1 MYKVYLT
8 DNTLTGHH
16 KVYLDTLLHVKNTM
30 NFSYCTEFEN
40 NKKKLGYILDRK
52 RFVQDIVE
60 KIKSDKFQ
68 GQKVLHLLYLDN
80 LYTLPFFLIKN
91 NSISIKVVGTLHHM
105 PQNKVKMAL
114 LKICSKKLDR
124 IIVHSDY
131 IKEQLL
137 LEGIKNVEVVDY
149 PSFYDYSIYPSKEK
163 IKNNW
168 NISNEKI
175 IFSVLGGTRFDKGI
189 DILLES
195 FKYLNQN
202 HKDEILLNIVGK
214 EETFDKKF
222 IMRKIEQ
229 FKINARVELGFV
241 DDEDFAKNVLISD
254 YIVLPYRMIFTGNS
268 GPMTEAIVNKI
279 PVITPNFGNLG
290 YLTEKY
296 HLGEV
301 FKIEDCQSLAL
312 TLERCLQNKQYDYE
326 DYWERLN
333 VSHFNSRYN
342 EIYNTLFK

>member
-1 MYKVYLT
+1 MNKVYLT

-16 KVYLDTLLHVKNTM
+16 KVYLETLLHTENIVDISK
-30 NFSYCTEFEN
+30 CTDFEN
-40 NKKKLGYILDRK
+40 NKKKLRYILDRK
-52 RFVQDIVE
+52 RYIQDALKEV
-60 KIKSDKFQ
+60 KNDKFQ
-68 GQKVLHLLYLDN
+68 GEKVLHFLYLDN
-80 LYTLPFFLIKN
+80 LYTIPFFLMKNKEDNIK
-91 NSISIKVVGTLHHM
+91 IIGTLHHM
-105 PQNKVKMAL
+105 PQNRAKMSL
-114 LKICSKKLDR
+114 LKMCSKKIEK
-124 IIVHSDY
+124 IIVHSEY
-131 IKEQLL
+131 IKEQLVS
-137 LEGIKNVEVVDY
+137 EGIQNIEVVDY
-149 PSFYDYSIYPSKEK
+149 PSFYNYSIYPTKEN
-163 IKNNW
+163 IKKSW
-168 NISNEKI
+168 NISDGKI

-195 FKYLNQN
+195 FKHLNQN

-214 EETFDKKF
+214 EETFDKEF

-279 PVITPNFGNLG
+279 PVITPDFGNLG

-326 DYWERLN
+326 DYWKRLN

>member
-1 MYKVYLT
+1 MYKIYLA

-16 KVYLDTLLHVKNTM
+16 KVYLDTLLHIENTIDI
-30 NFSYCTEFEN
+30 SHCTGFEA
-40 NKKKLGYILDRK
+40 NKKKVRYILDRK
-52 RFVQDIVE
+52 KFVQDALG
-60 KIKSDKFQ
+60 KIKNDEFQ

-80 LYTLPFFLIKN
+80 LYTIPFFLIKN
-91 NSISIKVVGTLHHM
+91 NLTSVKIIGTLHHM
-105 PQNKVKMAL
+105 PQSKIKMLL
-114 LKICSKKLDR
+114 LKMCSKKLDR

-149 PSFYDYSIYPSKEK
+149 PSFYDYSIYPPKEN
-163 IKNNW
+163 IKKSW

-195 FKYLNQN
+195 FKHLNQQ

-214 EETFDKKF
+214 EETFDKEF

-279 PVITPNFGNLG
+279 PVITPSFGNLG

-312 TLERCLQNKQYDYE
+312 TLEKCLQNKQYDYG
-326 DYWERLN
+326 DYWEKLN
-333 VSHFNSRYN
+333 VSHFSSRYN
-342 EIYNTLFK
+342 DIYNILFK